1 MSDDTQLRAKQVAP
15 LPIGSGGR
23 SATKQ
28 QFNNNNVALNMM
40 VAQASVDSKFDGP
53 TPKHITQQA
62 IVQKFRSGMPLS
74 LEESMMVVGVLLIVY
89 GIIAK

>member
-15 LPIGSGGR
+15 LPIGSGGS

-28 QFNNNNVALNMM
+28 QFNNNNVALSMM
-40 VAQASVDSKFDGP
+40 TAQASVDAKFDGP
-53 TPKHITQQA
+53 VPKHVTEQA
-62 IVQKFRSGMPLS
+62 IVQKFCSGSPLS
-74 LEESMMVVGVLLIVY
+74 LEESMMVVGGLLIVY